1 MTSDV
6 AVDMPWAVRTATTPT
21 KSDPRLRAFLRN
33 SPYLLEAK
41 SALRALRKSAHLS
54 VARLRALLLMESL
67 SEAIRCISEY
77 LSHMGSEAMSGWGWM
92 GW

>member
-21 KSDPRLRAFLRN
+21 KSDPRLRAFFRN

-41 SALRALRKSAHLS
+41 STLRALRKSAHLS
-54 VARLRALLLMESL
+54 VARLRALLLMVSLSAAIRCTSESL
-67 SEAIRCISEY
+67 SQR
-77 LSHMGSEAMSGWGWM
+77 GSDAMSGWGLM
-92 GW
+92 GC